1 MPFDNPELF
10 VRLGVALAIG
20 LLLGLERGWHARALP
35 EGARVAGIRTFGI
48 IGLLGGTAAILSE
61 TFGGLLLAV
70 VFLALAT
77 VAAIGHWRASLK
89 SPDVSITTTAA
100 MLIAF
105 ALGALAGLGELAVAA
120 SGAVVITLLLGIK
133 PELHGMLRRIERKE
147 LLATLRL
154 LLISVVVLPVLPDQ
168 GYGPWEAINPY
179 RIWWMVVLVAGISYV
194 GYFAIRLAGSRRGIL
209 LTGLLGGLAS
219 STAVAINFARLGKT
233 NAAMQDLLAAGIAVA
248 AATAF
253 PRVLVLAT
261 IIAPSLFDRLVWPL
275 FTASIVAFAGAAW
288 YARRS
293 ARAVEDGGGEGLE
306 PRNPLEL
313 KVAVPFGL
321 LLAVVMV
328 LARAFRD
335 WLGETGLYLLA
346 AVSGLG
352 DVDAITL
359 SLASMIERGEASAS
373 VVAAATV
380 LAVATGT
387 ASKPVLVTAIGNLRM
402 GLHVAVPLLAAL
414 LAAAAVIWLGALTS

>member
-48 IGLLGGTAAILSE
+48 IGLLGGVAAILSE
-61 TFGGLLLAV
+61 TFGGLLLAA

-248 AATAF
+248 AATVF

-275 FTASIVAFAGAAW
+275 FAASIVAFAGAAW

-293 ARAVEDGGGEGLE
+293 ARAIEDGGGEGLE

-359 SLASMIERGEASAS
+359 SLASMIEPGEASAS

-414 LAAAAVIWLGALTS
+414 LAAAAVIWSGALTS